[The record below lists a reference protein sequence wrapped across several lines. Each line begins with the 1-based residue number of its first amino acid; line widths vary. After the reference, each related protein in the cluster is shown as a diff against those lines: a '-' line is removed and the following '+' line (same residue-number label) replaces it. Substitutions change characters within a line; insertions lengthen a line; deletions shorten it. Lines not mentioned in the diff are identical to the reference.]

1 MKWSRKN
8 IRIALSL
15 VAVSA
20 VAAFVGNAC
29 SGFSGIGMSGS
40 GSNSNAST
48 GTPVMACQ
56 EPTFQTVPGTI
67 TLSIEYGSTILANMQ
82 SCLGLS
88 NSDLSQQTISDNAA
102 RLPSFSQAGYVGDT
116 NSAMMMGI
124 AQVAIDACNDLAT
137 KEAALPTTSR
147 NYFPLV
153 DFTQPTMTTSAIDD
167 SANRIARECWQRQ
180 PTSAELQVI
189 ENGTQAMGSVGAQFQ
204 VDNICASILASLAGV
219 SNPAGVM

>member
-8 IRIALSL
+8 IRVALSL

-20 VAAFVGNAC
+20 VAAFIGNAC
-29 SGFSGIGMSGS
+29 SGFSGIGG
-40 GSNSNAST
+40 GSNSSAST
-48 GTPVMACQ
+48 GAPVMACQ

-67 TLSIEYGSTILANMQ
+67 TLSIEYGSTVLANMQ

-88 NSDLSQQTISDNAA
+88 NTDLSQQTISDNAA

-137 KEAALPTTSR
+137 KEAALPATSR

-153 DFTQPTMTTSAIDD
+153 DFTQSTIATTAIDD
-167 SANRIARECWQRQ
+167 SVNRIARECWQRA

-204 VDNICASILASLAGV
+204 ADNICASILASLAGV